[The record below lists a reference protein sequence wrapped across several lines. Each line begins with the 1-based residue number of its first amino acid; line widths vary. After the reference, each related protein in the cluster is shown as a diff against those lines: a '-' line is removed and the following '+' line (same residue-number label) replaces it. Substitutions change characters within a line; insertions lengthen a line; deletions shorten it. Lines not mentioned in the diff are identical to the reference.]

1 MAVKLADSSHIQN
14 GIILGVVAA
23 DTKADVTDHLKF
35 GDNEMGLGSIA
46 YTKDLEVATCDSTGH
61 WNWQ

>member
-1 MAVKLADSSHIQN
+1 MAVRLADSSHIQN
-14 GIILGVVAA
+14 GIILSVVAA

-35 GDNEMGLGSIA
+35 GGNEMGLGSIA